1 MEIELSRIFVKVIQS
16 GSFSKA
22 AEILKIPKSSV
33 SRAISRLEYET
44 GTKLI
49 IRTTRSLAM
58 TEAGRKYYEECL
70 PAILMIEEANK
81 NLQGKD
87 KTISGLVRI
96 TAPEDLGVAVV
107 ASAIAKLS
115 LQHSA
120 LTFELSFTDDV
131 VDIVKDGYDIAIRL
145 GKRKDSGLKL
155 KQAGEVVL
163 IAVAS
168 PKYLEGKNKIIN
180 PNDLKEHVC
189 LSHFWSKQ
197 WLMKSAKG
205 KTDVNIKTKIIGN
218 QMLSMIKMAVE
229 GSGVAYVPK
238 YLCEAHLK
246 SGELVL
252 VLPEWKSP
260 PIQVS
265 IITPIA
271 PSTAA
276 RIKVTVDAISEAIV
290 RALKI

>member
-1 MEIELSRIFVKVIQS
+1 MQIELSQIFVKVIQS
-16 GSFSKA
+16 GTFSKA
-22 AEILKIPKSSV
+22 AEILKLPKSSV

-49 IRTTRSLAM
+49 IRTTRSLTM

-70 PAILMIEEANK
+70 PAILILEEANK
-81 NLQGKD
+81 NLQDKD

-96 TAPEDLGVAVV
+96 TAPEDLGVSVV
-107 ASAIAKLS
+107 ASAIARLS
-115 LQHSA
+115 LQYPA
-120 LTFELSFTDDV
+120 LTFELSFTDNV
-131 VDIVKDGYDIAIRL
+131 VDIVKEGYDVAIRL

-155 KQAGEVVL
+155 KQAGEVIL
-163 IAVAS
+163 IVVAS
-168 PKYLEGKNKIIN
+168 PKYLKGRSKIIN
-180 PNDLKEHVC
+180 PNDLKEHIC

-197 WLMKSAKG
+197 WTMKSAKG
-205 KTDVNIKTKIIGN
+205 KADVNVKTKILGN

-229 GSGVAYVPK
+229 SCGVAFVPK
-238 YLCEAHLK
+238 YLCESYLK
-246 SGELVL
+246 TGDLIQ

-271 PSTAA
+271 PSTAV
-276 RIKVTVDAISEAIV
+276 RIRVTVDAIFEAV
-290 RALKI
+290 TKALN